1 MPSCA
6 GEATG
11 EDWCWRF
18 STVMADSE
26 LQERPIEGVEPRAL
40 KIGRHYID
48 EEYMTL
54 RVR

>member
-1 MPSCA
+1 LVLA
-6 GEATG
+6 VLDRA
-11 EDWCWRF
+11 RK
-18 STVMADSE
+18 
-26 LQERPIEGVEPRAL
+26 IEGVEPRAL